1 VRRFFFSQAI
11 SRSQETDSM
20 DGRIIGSPLMST
32 AKSTTGLVRARI
44 LVLIG
49 VVESTDL
56 HSDTGTWACGMR
68 RVAAKQS
75 HTGAKLG
82 ATKGHHMF
90 SYQKQVSRYI
100 VSVGAGVNST

>member
-1 VRRFFFSQAI
+1 
-11 SRSQETDSM
+11 
-20 DGRIIGSPLMST
+20 
-32 AKSTTGLVRARI
+32 
-44 LVLIG
+44 
-49 VVESTDL
+49 L